1 MPRYKQQSKKVRPLN
16 TWHPWL
22 RIAIIAAG
30 IILLVVLATFFMKKI
45 ASHVPP
51 IYGST
56 IGNEFLSK
64 RALISKVTALELQ
77 INSDQA
83 KLSTLAQLQ
92 NENDTLKAELGRM
105 PKPTGVLA
113 NVLSLPNRSFY
124 DTMNIDAGSAEGIK
138 QDMTVYAFGSVALGT
153 ISSVAPHTATVVL
166 YSAPGH
172 QMTGAAVGSNVAVTL
187 IGRGSGEYEVRLPRD
202 VPFDIGGTVA
212 LQSADVTTLA
222 TVEKIITDPRDPFQ
236 RLLAKAP
243 VNLQALK
250 WVIVR

>member
-1 MPRYKQQSKKVRPLN
+1 MPRYKKPTQKVRPLR
-16 TWHPWL
+16 TWHPLLKWGL
-22 RIAIIAAG
+22 IIGGAVILIALAA
-30 IILLVVLATFFMKKI
+30 FFVKRI

-56 IGNEFLSK
+56 VSGEFSSK
-64 RALISKVTALELQ
+64 RALISKVNALESQ

-83 KLSTLAQLQ
+83 RLSTLAQLQ
-92 NENDTLKAELGRM
+92 NENDTLKAELGRVPP
-105 PKPTGVLA
+105 PKGILA

-124 DTMNIDAGSAEGIK
+124 DTMNIDAGSAEGVRK
-138 QDMTVYAFGSVALGT
+138 DMIAYAFGSVALGT
-153 ISSVAPHTATVVL
+153 VSSVTAHTSTVVL
-166 YSAPGH
+166 YSAPAR
-172 QMTGAAVGSNVAVTL
+172 QTTGTAVGSNVAVTL
-187 IGRGSGEYEVRLPRD
+187 LGRGGGEYEVRLPRD

-212 LQSADVTTLA
+212 LQSTDAATLA
-222 TVEKIITDPRDPFQ
+222 TVQKIITDPRDPFQ